1 MCGRWVRMVCSLKHV
16 SGAFEMKPRLK
27 EVLDNMKRYN
37 AGVMSRECFG
47 FEPEVTYDAL
57 VVATGWKPDKT
68 ILDPSFT
75 VTQLTQH
82 AYFSG
87 FLVEKEGLKIAWAQ
101 TASGACNVL
110 DHILVCAEL
119 QFKKLIFA
127 GAVGGLVPGFELGDV
142 CTPEVCLRGS
152 YAEAYFDEQLP
163 PFAPFA
169 PLFPPDAAYVDRVIG
184 LGRRLGCQIKKAK
197 VFCTDSIA
205 LEYSHLDEIKSSGAE
220 LIEMETAAFYQLA
233 DLFEVP
239 AVALLAVSDNSATGA
254 PLLGREEPCMGYRNA
269 RGRIIPDLIYHIAK
283 EDI

>member
-1 MCGRWVRMVCSLKHV
+1 
-16 SGAFEMKPRLK
+16 MKPRLA
-27 EVLDNMKRYN
+27 EALENMKRHN

-47 FEPEVTYDAL
+47 FEPEILYDAL

-87 FLVEKEGLKIAWAQ
+87 FLVEKDGLKIAWAQ

-127 GAVGGLVPGFELGDV
+127 GAVGGLTADFPVGSL
-142 CTPEVCLRGS
+142 CTPEVCLQGS
-152 YAEAYFDEQLP
+152 YAGAYFDKRLPAFTPFSPVLP
-163 PFAPFA
+163 P
-169 PLFPPDAAYVDRVIG
+169 DRAYVDRVIS
-184 LGRRLGCQIKKAK
+184 LGQRLGYEIKRAK

-205 LEYSHLDEIKSSGAE
+205 LEYSHLDEIRASGAE
-220 LIEMETAAFYQLA
+220 LIEMETAVFYQLA

-239 AVALLAVSDNSATGA
+239 AVALLAVSDNSAVGA
-254 PLLGREEPCMGYRNA
+254 PLLGREEPCMDYRNA
-269 RGRIIPDLIYHIAK
+269 RGRAIPDLIYHVAK
-283 EDI
+283 GEV